1 MLKSF
6 MVMVGMFA
14 AGGIV
19 IMFTRAG
26 LQGIAIYRSLGW
38 FGRVIEALFMA
49 TLGAL
54 IGGALLYAG
63 GSYIDDGFGMLI
75 GVLGGLLL
83 FPVFLVR
90 SIRAGLK
97 KTAASAAA
105 PVPVR
110 KPIMKDTPSASK
122 RTEKVSSPS
131 GGFFSRRASPRPDP
145 DLQLEAAWERAILGA
160 DGIASEIAIARRSCR
175 KYLKVAAGRE
185 LDSDAIDWAVFIR
198 KQVPNLI
205 ESFFQRCSERPE
217 ERAEAMEALADSLQR
232 IGAEADRR
240 TARKGSETVDAFDLT
255 REHIRRRTARDP
267 FSL

>member
-6 MVMVGMFA
+6 MVMVAMFA

-19 IMFTRAG
+19 IMTTRAG

-49 TLGAL
+49 AL
-54 IGGALLYAG
+54 SALVGGVLLYAG
-63 GSYIDDGFGMLI
+63 GSYIDDGVAVLI

-90 SIRAGLK
+90 SLRARLK
-97 KTAASAAA
+97 KTAAIAAT
-105 PVPVR
+105 PVR
-110 KPIMKDTPSASK
+110 KPIMKNTPSASK

-131 GGFFSRRASPRPDP
+131 DGFFRRRASPRPDP

-205 ESFFQRCSERPE
+205 ESFFQRCSERPG

-240 TARKGSETVDAFDLT
+240 TARKSAETVDAFDLT

>member
-38 FGRVIEALFMA
+38 LGRVIEALFIA
-49 TLGAL
+49 ALGAL
-54 IGGALLYAG
+54 IGGALLYSG
-63 GSYIDDGFGMLI
+63 GSYIDDGFGVLI

-105 PVPVR
+105 PVR

-122 RTEKVSSPS
+122 RTEKVSSPP
-131 GGFFSRRASPRPDP
+131 GGFFRRRASLRPDP

-175 KYLKVAAGRE
+175 KFLNVAAVQE
-185 LDSDAIDWAVFIR
+185 LDSDAIDWEVFIR

-205 ESFFQRCSERPE
+205 ESFFKRCSERPD

-240 TARKGSETVDAFDLT
+240 TARKSSETVDAFDLT

-267 FSL
+267 FSS